1 MIHEYNGLLVE
12 PRDVEGLAEAIM
24 KILSNDKFKQQLIEG
39 GLATIRRIKENE
51 IEKLLSKLI
60 FKKLEV
66 R

>member
-1 MIHEYNGLLVE
+1 LVGL
-12 PRDVEGLAEAIM
+12 RDVEGLAEAIM
-24 KILSNDKFKQQLIEG
+24 KILSNDKFKKQSIEG

-51 IEKLLSKLI
+51 SEKLLSKLI